1 MKTTLNKIKA
11 FEPCDGGWEKLLTFL
26 NKKVADDEELSLLTI
41 LESNGLND
49 ALWAL
54 IAVEGFEKEI
64 KLMVCDFAESVVHL
78 AKDGRIATAI
88 SVSKKYI
95 NGIATKKDFDCA
107 WPYSSVS
114 VSDSYVA
121 GFVSDDDWAAMNALD
136 AAVCAYRAAGPPY
149 RASYAYWAAGY
160 AYRAAAAAGFDV
172 SLEQE
177 RQKAIFKKH
186 VK

>member
-1 MKTTLNKIKA
+1 MKTTLKKIAK
-11 FEPCDGGWEKLLTFL
+11 FGPCEGGWEKLLTFL

-78 AKDGRIATAI
+78 AKDVRIATAI
-88 SVSKKYI
+88 SVSKNYV

-114 VSDSYVA
+114 DSDVA
-121 GFVSDDDWAAMNALD
+121 GFVPDGDWAAMNALD
-136 AAVCAYRAAGPPY
+136 AAVCAYRAAGSLY
-149 RASYAYWAAGY
+149 RASYAYRAAGY

-177 RQKAIFKKH
+177 RQIAIFKKY